1 MGGQREA
8 LHVQGTCQTHA
19 VSAPKCDEMLV
30 FIACSQA
37 DFVCLVLVF
46 SLSLFFLLLF
56 LLICFEMA
64 SSVAQASLK
73 LAV

>member
-46 SLSLFFLLLF
+46 FSLFFF
-56 LLICFEMA
+56 F
-64 SSVAQASLK
+64 
-73 LAV
+73 